1 MNRRG
6 FSLIEVVFAA
16 SILAV
21 VFMILLSIFPTAML
35 SVRQTEH
42 RFVAGGIAQA
52 ILDECRS
59 GPFSLLAD
67 DQDVD
72 ETTVGVL
79 GDKLRRSIHRG
90 DDGAS
95 YRATLRV
102 GPSPTS
108 SVPRRTLAHLQVQV
122 TWRERG
128 KDYTV
133 QRSLQVASLSR

>member
-16 SILAV
+16 SVLAV
-21 VFMILLSIFPTAML
+21 VFMILLSIFPTAMF

-59 GPFSLLAD
+59 GPFSFLAT

-72 ETTVGVL
+72 ETTVGPL
-79 GDKLRRSIHRG
+79 GDMVRRSIHPG
-90 DDGAS
+90 DDGVS
-95 YRATLRV
+95 YHATLRV

-108 SVPRRTLAHLQVQV
+108 SVPRTTLAYLQVQV
-122 TWRERG
+122 RWHERG
-128 KDYTV
+128 RDHVV
-133 QRSLQVASLSR
+133 QRSLQVAALNR